1 MRKLPSRTPFALVSH
16 PFRATLAVA
25 ALATLACASG
35 RTAPVRAAGPI
46 VTSSA
51 VTPPGPA
58 AQGGATAPNDDLPDA
73 PPPLIQ
79 NVTGRATRSL
89 DGPWHAIV
97 DPYDNGYYDYRL
109 QPHTTDGYF
118 ANRKPAS
125 KSDRVEYDFDRSDV
139 LSVPGDWNSQRKELF
154 LYEGT
159 VWYERGFDATPE
171 DDRRLFVYFGAAN
184 YDARVYVNGRPVGR
198 HVGGFTPFNF
208 EITSSLRSSGNFI
221 VAQVDNR
228 RRRDGV
234 PTVNTDWWNY
244 GGLTRDVLLVDVPR
258 TFIRDYAVGVP
269 ADGAASGR
277 GHRLSGWVQLD
288 GPRPSQDVTLRIADA
303 GATTTV
309 RTDAKGFA
317 RFDVSADVA
326 LWSPDA
332 PKLYAVDIAAETD
345 RIRDRIGF
353 RTVATRGA
361 DILVDEM
368 PVFLR
373 GISIHE
379 QAPMREGRAYSASD
393 ARTLLG
399 WARELGANFVR
410 LAHYPHNENMLRAA
424 DEMGLLVWAEIPVY
438 WTIDWGNPHTLENAR
453 RQLGEVIARD
463 RNRASAIIWSVGN
476 ETPEGAA
483 RLTFMQELVRTART
497 LDPTRLV
504 AAALERSEPR
514 PGTQRIDDP
523 LGGAL
528 DVLGCNEYLGWYDG
542 LPDKADTVSWESA
555 YDKPLVMSEF
565 GADALQGLHGDAL
578 TRWSEE
584 YQASVYEHQ
593 LRMLATIPFLRGM
606 SPWIL
611 ADFRSPRRPLPGIQD
626 FWNRKGLISDRGV
639 KKQAFSVL
647 QREYQRIAREGL
659 SRAAPLGDAGP

>member
-1 MRKLPSRTPFALVSH
+1 MPHWTRAVSSHILLAGFAFAL
-16 PFRATLAVA
+16 R
-25 ALATLACASG
+25 LACAAIPITALACGSG
-35 RTAPVRAAGPI
+35 QATLPAPPAPASTAPPAP
-46 VTSSA
+46 TPSSA
-51 VTPPGPA
+51 ATPSPS
-58 AQGGATAPNDDLPDA
+58 DELPEP

-79 NVTGRATRSL
+79 NVTGRATRPL
-89 DGPWHAIV
+89 DGAWHAIV

-125 KSDRVEYDFDRSDV
+125 KSERVEYDFDRSDT
-139 LSVPGDWNSQRKELF
+139 LAVPGDWNSQRKELF

-159 VWYERGFDATPE
+159 VWYERPLDATPE
-171 DDRRLFVYFGAAN
+171 AGRRFFVYFGAAN
-184 YDARVYVNGRPVGR
+184 YDARVYVNGRFVGR

-208 EITSSLRSSGNFI
+208 EVSAFLRSSGNFI
-221 VAQVDNR
+221 VVQVDNR

-244 GGLTRDVLLVDVPR
+244 GGLTRDVFLVDVPA
-258 TFIRDYAVGVP
+258 TFIRDYSVGVT
-269 ADGAASGR
+269 ADGR
-277 GHRLSGWVQLD
+277 RLSGWIQLD
-288 GPRPSQDVTLRIADA
+288 GPRPSQQATVRIAEA
-303 GATTTV
+303 NVAIAV
-309 RTDAKGFA
+309 QTDARGFA
-317 RFDVSADVA
+317 RFDVPANVV
-326 LWSPDA
+326 LWSPRA
-332 PKLYAVDIAAETD
+332 PKLYAVDVAAETD
-345 RIRDRIGF
+345 RIGDRIGF
-353 RTVATRGA
+353 RTLATRGA
-361 DILVDEM
+361 DILVDGS

-373 GISIHE
+373 GISAHE

-399 WARELGANFVR
+399 WAQELGANFVR

-438 WTIDWGNPHTLENAR
+438 WTIDWGNPSTLENAR
-453 RQLGEVIARD
+453 RQLGEMIARD
-463 RNRASAIIWSVGN
+463 RNRASAVIWSVGN
-476 ETPEGAA
+476 ETPEGAT
-483 RLTFMQELVRTART
+483 RLAFMQELVRTARS

-504 AAALERSEPR
+504 AAALERHEPR
-514 PGTQRIDDP
+514 PGTQRIDDA
-523 LGGAL
+523 LGASL

-542 LPDKADTVSWESA
+542 LPDKADHVSWESA

-578 TRWSEE
+578 TRWTEE

-626 FWNRKGLISDRGV
+626 FWNRKGLVSDHGV
-639 KKQAFSVL
+639 KKQAFFVL
-647 QREYQRIAREGL
+647 QRAYEGVAREGRL
-659 SRAAPLGDAGP
+659 PLRATAVPGDAGR

>member
-1 MRKLPSRTPFALVSH
+1 VATPATTTPAAPSP
-16 PFRATLAVA
+16 
-25 ALATLACASG
+25 
-35 RTAPVRAAGPI
+35 APPRAAP
-46 VTSSA
+46 SS
-51 VTPPGPA
+51 G
-58 AQGGATAPNDDLPDA
+58 DLPDA

-89 DGPWHAIV
+89 DGAWHAIV

-139 LSVPGDWNSQRKELF
+139 LTVPGDWNSQRKELF

-159 VWYERGFDATPE
+159 VWYERAFDAAPE
-171 DDRRLFVYFGAAN
+171 VGRRLFVYFGAAN
-184 YDARVYVNGRPVGR
+184 YDARVYVNGRPLGR

-208 EITSSLRSSGNFI
+208 EISSGVRASGNFI
-221 VAQVDNR
+221 VVQVDNR

-244 GGLTRDVLLVDVPR
+244 GGLTRDVFLVDVPQ
-258 TFIRDYAVGVP
+258 TFIRDYAVGV
-269 ADGAASGR
+269 AEDGASAGR
-277 GHRLSGWVQLD
+277 GRRISGWVKLD
-288 GPRPSQDVTLRIADA
+288 GPRLSQDVTVRIAEA
-303 GATTTV
+303 GVAITA
-309 RTDAKGFA
+309 RTDAHGVA
-317 RFDVSADVA
+317 RFDVPADVA
-326 LWSPDA
+326 LWSPEA
-332 PKLYAVDIAAETD
+332 PKLYAVDIEARTD
-345 RIRDRIGF
+345 RIQDRIGF
-353 RTVATRGA
+353 RTVATRGT
-361 DILVDEM
+361 DILVDGT

-379 QAPMREGRAYSASD
+379 QAPMREGRAYGASD

-410 LAHYPHNENMLRAA
+410 LAHYPHDENMLRTA

-438 WTIDWGNPHTLENAR
+438 WTIDWENPSTLENAR
-453 RQLGEVIARD
+453 RQLGEMIARD
-463 RNRASAIIWSVGN
+463 RNRASAVIWSVGN

-483 RLTFMQELVRTART
+483 RLAFMKDLVGTARA
-497 LDPTRLV
+497 LDPSRLV

-523 LGGAL
+523 LGAAL

-542 LPDKADTVSWESA
+542 LPDEADRISWESA

-565 GADALQGLHGDAL
+565 GAGALQGLHGDAL

-593 LRMLATIPFLRGM
+593 LRMLSAVPFLRGM

-626 FWNRKGLISDRGV
+626 FWNRKGLVSDRGI
-639 KKQAFSVL
+639 KKEAFFVL
-647 QREYQRIAREGL
+647 QREYERIAREG
-659 SRAAPLGDAGP
+659 RPPATPMGDAAP